1 MLKFYSQANQD
12 EFVYN
17 ILKKKTDGIFV
28 DIGSNDPMYWNNSF
42 FLESIGWNGISIDK
56 EKYDYSQR
64 KCKFYVQDA
73 LEINYENIFKENNLP
88 SVIDYL
94 SLDID
99 YYTLD
104 CLKKIPLDKYRFKT
118 ITIEHDHYRFHD
130 LLRFE
135 QREILLK
142 HGYYLLCS
150 DITCLPLTPDQ
161 YFEDWW
167 IDRNQIDENLVDL
180 IKSDKELC
188 SSIVKKFDCYL
199 DPNERDKFHS

>member
-1 MLKFYSQANQD
+1 MYQYYSQANQD
-12 EFVYN
+12 EFVFN
-17 ILKKKTDGIFV
+17 ILNKQSIGTFV
-28 DIGSNDPMYWNNSF
+28 DIGSSEPINWNNSF
-42 FLESIGWNGISIDK
+42 FLESIGWNGICIDLG
-56 EKYDYSQR
+56 EYDYSNR
-64 KCKFYVQDA
+64 KCKYYSKDA
-73 LEINYENIFKENNLP
+73 LKIDYKQLFEENNIP
-88 SVIDYL
+88 YIIDYL

-118 ITIEHDHYRFHD
+118 ITIEHDNYRFHD

-135 QREILLK
+135 QREILKK

-150 DITCLPLTPDQ
+150 DITCLPLQSDQ

-167 IDRNQIDENLVDL
+167 VDENYVSKELISL

-188 SSIVKKFDCYL
+188 SSIVNKF
-199 DPNERDKFHS
+199 KFNIS